1 MSKLTEILNSMKS
14 MKLTNTQLEFS
25 IMLKDIACLNFT
37 MNTNTNNNT

>member
-1 MSKLTEILNSMKS
+1 MKQ

-25 IMLKDIACLNFT
+25 MMLKAVVCLDFT